1 MAGVDFAVDQAESV
15 DEKNADRIIEVL
27 RRENIQL
34 KKGLA
39 DVQSNL
45 ADAVGLNRQNVSL
58 CKETEV
64 LYTEL
69 CDQFG
74 EIHTETLDLNNQ
86 VSESRQLVEKTD
98 AQVRTIRKV
107 SELIQDVADQTNLL
121 ALNATIEAA
130 RAGDAGKGFAVVA
143 AEVKALS
150 GQSQSAAQDISQAA
164 HDILA
169 SSQEIAERMKHLDEK
184 SERIGETIS
193 AFDDR
198 IQDASGRNT
207 EIRDRVTGSDDRVF
221 MSLAKL
227 DHLLWKVNTYLSLL
241 DGEPTFNF
249 VDHHNCRLGKWY
261 DEGDGQAS
269 FSQTNSFAQLES
281 PHAEV
286 HEGTKRLF
294 DLIDSEE
301 EDMLELS
308 RAIDMMER
316 GSDGVFRI
324 LDHILQEKQN
334 QSSAV

>member
-1 MAGVDFAVDQAESV
+1 MASVDFAIDQVEAATEKS
-15 DEKNADRIIEVL
+15 DERIIEIL
-27 RRENIQL
+27 RRENTQL

-39 DVQSNL
+39 DIQSNL
-45 ADAVGLNRQNVSL
+45 ADAVALNRENVEL
-58 CKETEV
+58 CQQTEV
-64 LYTEL
+64 LYGEL
-69 CDQFG
+69 CSQFG
-74 EIHTETLDLNNQ
+74 DIHSETVNLNNE
-86 VSESRQLVEKTD
+86 VSESRQLVDKTD

-169 SSQEIAERMKHLDEK
+169 SSQEIAERMKQLDEK
-184 SERIGETIS
+184 SEHIGETI
-193 AFDDR
+193 AVFDDR
-198 IQDASGRNT
+198 IKNASGRNA

-241 DGEPTFNF
+241 DGKPTFQF
-249 VDHHNCRLGKWY
+249 VDYHNCRLGKWY
-261 DEGDGQAS
+261 YQGDGQTSFSLAKS
-269 FSQTNSFAQLES
+269 FSQLET

-294 DLIDSEE
+294 DLLESDEE
-301 EDMLELS
+301 ADMLEFS
-308 RAIDMMER
+308 RAIEMMER

-324 LDHILQEKQN
+324 LDHILQEKKIR
-334 QSSAV
+334 

>member
-1 MAGVDFAVDQAESV
+1 MASVDFATDQFEGAT
-15 DEKNADRIIEVL
+15 DRSDQQIIEIL
-27 RRENIQL
+27 RGENTQL

-39 DVQSNL
+39 DIQSNL
-45 ADAVGLNRQNVSL
+45 ADAVGLNRQNVEL
-58 CKETEV
+58 CQETEV
-64 LYTEL
+64 LYGEL
-69 CDQFG
+69 CSQFG
-74 EIHTETLDLNNQ
+74 EIHSETVELNSE
-86 VSESRQLVEKTD
+86 VSESRQLVDKTD
-98 AQVRTIRKV
+98 AQVRSIRKV

-169 SSQEIAERMKHLDEK
+169 SSQEIAERMKLLDEK
-184 SERIGETIS
+184 SEQIGETIS
-193 AFDDR
+193 VFGDR
-198 IQDASGRNT
+198 IKSASGRNA
-207 EIRDRVTGSDDRVF
+207 EIRDRVTGTDDRVF

-227 DHLLWKVNTYLSLL
+227 DHLLWKVNTYLSLM
-241 DGEPTFNF
+241 DGKPAFQF
-249 VDHHNCRLGKWY
+249 VDHHDCRLGKWY
-261 DEGDGQAS
+261 DQGDGQTS
-269 FSQTNSFAQLES
+269 FSQTNSFAQLET

-294 DLIDSEE
+294 DLLESGEE
-301 EDMLELS
+301 SDDMIEFS

-324 LDHILQEKQN
+324 LDHILQEKSRSN
-334 QSSAV
+334 H